1 MTKIHKNRI
10 TMKKNLET
18 RNITTEIRSVD
29 NESRKISGLAIPAES
44 RSELLYGEFYEVIS
58 RDALTEELINN
69 NDIKLYLNHDP
80 SQGTFARSKYGEGSL
95 RLFVTD
101 RGIEFETE
109 LPKTAFGDAL
119 LEGIRRGDFDA
130 LSFAFAPEEDEWE
143 DNGDGTYNRTI
154 RSIGFLDEI
163 SLLSCAPAYEQTN
176 VKLRS
181 LEDYKEQRN
190 KEKAEHDKAIL
201 ESLNA
206 KLKEIEDIQNE
217 YKL

>member
-176 VKLRS
+176 VKIRS

-190 KEKAEHDKAIL
+190 KEKEEHDKAIL